1 MRKSILTRTV
11 MLMMA
16 IILLGTTAFAAAED
30 SVVQPR
36 YIGISVLTKNLEITS
51 GGRADCYCYIGL
63 NSAAASGKLTMELQQ
78 SDDNGA
84 SWTELKTWDTSGSIK
99 LELDES
105 WYVVSGYQYRV
116 HILVKTYDA
125 DDDLLEMV
133 SKFTDP
139 VDY

>member
-1 MRKSILTRTV
+1 MKKSTLIRILT
-11 MLMMA
+11 LAMA
-16 IILLGTTAFAAAED
+16 VILLAGTAFGA
-30 SVVQPR
+30 VVQPR
-36 YIGISVLTKNLEITS
+36 YVGIAALDFELDITAA
-51 GGRADCYCYIGL
+51 GRADCYSSVLL

-78 SDDNGA
+78 SDDDGA
-84 SWTELKTWDTSGSIK
+84 SWTVLKTWNTSGSAR
-99 LELDES
+99 LSLDES

-133 SKFTDP
+133 SKFSDA